1 MLTYLIYALPGI
13 ALALYAQFK
22 VKSTFA
28 KYAQVPTQ
36 KGVNGV
42 QAAQWIMDHTN
53 VHVRV
58 DRIQGELTDHYDP
71 RGKVIRLS
79 DSSVQNSVASVAVVA
94 HELGHAEQDAQEY
107 LPLKVRGAIVPAV
120 SAGGGIAPMLFM
132 VGIFLNSAGLMLAGA
147 ILFSLTTV
155 FALITLPVEFNASTR
170 ALRTLESSQLL
181 TAQEMVGAK
190 KVLNA
195 AALTYVAAALQSILI
210 LLYYLSASRSN
221 N

>member
-155 FALITLPVEFNASTR
+155 FALITLPVEFNASAR